1 LSEASYRGGVKHI
14 TISDKS
20 FLIGD
25 EVADLLV
32 RYAALLGKIHSA
44 DSVRIR
50 AIGID
55 GEAVDA
61 DFLLNS
67 GTVLMAESSRS
78 QLPEPDN
85 GDAVEYMRERI
96 AAQEDF
102 ELPESMLD
110 DTDSGV
116 TEEG

>member
-1 LSEASYRGGVKHI
+1 
-14 TISDKS
+14 
-20 FLIGD
+20 
-25 EVADLLV
+25 
-32 RYAALLGKIHSA
+32 
-44 DSVRIR
+44 
-50 AIGID
+50 
-55 GEAVDA
+55 
-61 DFLLNS
+61 
-67 GTVLMAESSRS
+67 VLMAESSRS

-110 DTDSGV
+110 DTDRGV